1 MRTLGGVPKLWDTTI
16 DAHRE
21 AVRRATLDA
30 TAALIRAH
38 GLSSA
43 SMSEI
48 AKQAGV
54 GRATLY
60 KYFPDLDAILTAWHE
75 REVSNHLAELAAL
88 RDQPGSAD
96 ARLERVLLAYAT
108 LSRRGQ
114 GHGDRAPLLHQG
126 PHVARARQ
134 HLVDFVRGLLDECVE
149 GDTVRDDIPTQEL
162 AHYCLHALS
171 AAGDLGSKAAVRRLV
186 TVTLAGLRPIG

>member
-1 MRTLGGVPKLWDTTI
+1 MPKLWDTTI
-16 DAHRE
+16 DSHRD

-30 TAALIRAH
+30 TAALIRTH

-48 AKQAGV
+48 AKQAGI

-60 KYFPDLDAILTAWHE
+60 KYFPDLDAILMAWHE
-75 REVSNHLAELAAL
+75 RELSNHLAELAVL

-96 ARLERVLLAYAT
+96 ARLERVLLAYAK

-114 GHGDRAPLLHQG
+114 GHGSDSAPLLHQG
-126 PHVARARQ
+126 AHVAQARQ
-134 HLVDFVRGLLDECVE
+134 HLVDFVRGLLDDCVE
-149 GDTVRDDIPTQEL
+149 GNTVREDIPTLEL

-171 AAGDLGSKAAVRRLV
+171 AAGDLGSNAAVRRLV
-186 TVTLAGLRPIG
+186 VVTLAGLRTVG

>member
-1 MRTLGGVPKLWDTTI
+1 MRTLAGVPKLWDTTI
-16 DAHRE
+16 DSHRE

-48 AKQAGV
+48 AKQAGI

-60 KYFPDLDAILTAWHE
+60 KYFPDLDAILSAWHE

-114 GHGDRAPLLHQG
+114 GHGSDRAPLLHQG
-126 PHVARARQ
+126 PHVARQGSTWWTSCASCSTSASRATPSGTTFRPWSWRTTACAR
-134 HLVDFVRGLLDECVE
+134 
-149 GDTVRDDIPTQEL
+149 
-162 AHYCLHALS
+162 
-171 AAGDLGSKAAVRRLV
+171 
-186 TVTLAGLRPIG
+186 